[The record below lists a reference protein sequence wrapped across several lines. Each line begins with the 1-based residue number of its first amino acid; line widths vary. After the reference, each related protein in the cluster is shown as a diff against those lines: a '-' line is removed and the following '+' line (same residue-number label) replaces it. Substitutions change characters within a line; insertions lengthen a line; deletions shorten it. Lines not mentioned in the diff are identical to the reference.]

1 LPHFV
6 SHATLSPAPFFVTLL
21 SSAFVLGQIERIRA
35 VGCPSKPETGR
46 SFQTT
51 HWSEIQAART
61 STPEHRMA
69 VLNSLT
75 RCYWKPV
82 YHYLRARGHEDHEA
96 RDITQDFFVDVVL
109 GRDLFA
115 QADPER
121 GRFRPFLLTSL
132 KNYTHDWYRRATA
145 QRRAPAGLVLSFD
158 GWSESERSQHEPAAP
173 SQSPD
178 DVFNQRWAAVMLE
191 QVLDR
196 LRTLC
201 DKAGL
206 SVHLDIFRKRVI
218 QPALEQV
225 APTPLETLAQQHGL
239 TSKQAAN
246 RGETIRRRFRKLLLD
261 EVRLTVTD
269 ESTAEEELRLL
280 MDCLRRPSL

>member
-1 LPHFV
+1 MG
-6 SHATLSPAPFFVTLL
+6 
-21 SSAFVLGQIERIRA
+21 GQ
-35 VGCPSKPETGR
+35 SKPETGR

-61 STPEHRMA
+61 STPEHRNA
-69 VLNSLT
+69 VLDSLT

-96 RDITQDFFVDVVL
+96 RDITQDFFVNVVL

-132 KNYTHDWYRRATA
+132 KNYTHDWHRRAKTR
-145 QRRAPAGLVLSFD
+145 RRAPAGLVLSFD
-158 GWSESERSQHEPAAP
+158 GWSESERSQHEPTAP
-173 SQSPD
+173 PHSPD

-201 DKAGL
+201 DEAGL
-206 SVHLDIFRKRVI
+206 SVHLDIFRQRVI

-239 TSKQAAN
+239 TPKQAAN
-246 RGETIRRRFRKLLLD
+246 RGETIRRRFRRLLLD

-280 MDCLRRPSL
+280 MNCLRRPAR